1 MRAIG
6 LLALFA
12 AASLYAEDDAV
23 AVARER
29 AGEIRARCVTR
40 LDGVPGITSV
50 SYAGSGTDYRL
61 LISVQDYIAKAAV
74 RQKLGGDSW
83 EGLAILWSVAS
94 TQTVAAPREE
104 PARTDKPRAP
114 APPPAT
120 KPEPAPPAEEPDC
133 DIVRAQLGLP
143 ALHRPVGGTS
153 WKSWVPCKVW
163 LRSVAGPGGG
173 HSYLYAKH
181 RPGCGYQDGLVSRVV
196 REGFL
201 TPTELR
207 GSDVSWW
214 RQVGQDVENKFTPP
228 PPPMT
233 PKTTPYRRDAPVEK

>member
-1 MRAIG
+1 MRHIG
-6 LLALFA
+6 LLAVFA
-12 AASLYAEDDAV
+12 AATLHAEDEAA

-40 LDGVPGITSV
+40 LDGVPGVTSV

-61 LISVQDYIAKAAV
+61 LISVQDYLAKAAV

-83 EGLAILWSVAS
+83 EGLAVLWSVTS
-94 TQTVAAPREE
+94 TQTVTAPKEE
-104 PARTDKPRAP
+104 PERPPTPAP
-114 APPPAT
+114 PPPAT
-120 KPEPAPPAEEPDC
+120 KPEPASPDAEPDC

-143 ALHRPVGGTS
+143 PLHRPVGGTS

-181 RPGCGYQDGLVSRVV
+181 RPGCAYQDGPVSRVV

-214 RQVGQDVENKFTPP
+214 RQVGQDVANKFPPP
-228 PPPMT
+228 PPPMI
-233 PKTTPYRRDAPVEK
+233 PKTTFYRRDAPVEK